1 MDQLLG
7 EMLLSRAN
15 NHAAA
20 NAKDANNSADVHLQ
34 SLCVA
39 QYVLISFKH
48 MGEMPA
54 DEKFD
59 NLDKLH
65 VKLHGK

>member
-1 MDQLLG
+1 MDHLLG
-7 EMLLSRAN
+7 EMSLLRAN

-20 NAKDANNSADVHLQ
+20 DAKDANNNADVHLQ

-48 MGEMPA
+48 MGE
-54 DEKFD
+54 K
-59 NLDKLH
+59 
-65 VKLHGK
+65 V